1 MWEQEL
7 LNHRHRKTSED
18 TDVEITL
25 ILICLAAVLDYIL
38 PALMHFTPKV
48 VPIFRQPGK
57 GRWPDEVAQY
67 NLIGYL
73 VRNKKHRKL
82 RRLATLLVCKDY
94 IDQLWCMKPSKSS
107 SAITKVVHG
116 YIAKGW
122 TEHHIKDM
130 ATYRAFNDNRG
141 QWTLKQEGCSRSLDW
156 GLRRPF
162 DESVLLWH
170 LATDFCF
177 LHMDPSPA
185 HTAAYEA
192 ARRSNEI
199 SNYMVYLLFV
209 NPEMLMTGARRS
221 LFRAMYKQLKGIPL
235 YNDEPA
241 PQGEKEL
248 AQNIIHR
255 LLGTEGSDMDRM
267 VHDAWAIANELL
279 TSLQSDEEKLWRVV
293 QGVWVEMLC
302 FSAGRCR
309 GYLHAK
315 SLGKGGEFL
324 SYVWLLLF
332 YMGMETVAEKM
343 QRSELQEETDE
354 GGPVV
359 DPR

>member
-1 MWEQEL
+1 
-7 LNHRHRKTSED
+7 
-18 TDVEITL
+18 
-25 ILICLAAVLDYIL
+25 
-38 PALMHFTPKV
+38 
-48 VPIFRQPGK
+48 
-57 GRWPDEVAQY
+57 
-67 NLIGYL
+67 
-73 VRNKKHRKL
+73 
-82 RRLATLLVCKDY
+82 
-94 IDQLWCMKPSKSS
+94 MKPSSD
-107 SAITKVVHG
+107 ITKVVHG

-192 ARRSNEI
+192 ARLSKEI

-241 PQGEKEL
+241 PQGEKEH

-255 LLGTEGSDMDRM
+255 WYRGFRHGPHGS
-267 VHDAWAIANELL
+267 
-279 TSLQSDEEKLWRVV
+279 
-293 QGVWVEMLC
+293 
-302 FSAGRCR
+302 
-309 GYLHAK
+309 
-315 SLGKGGEFL
+315 
-324 SYVWLLLF
+324 
-332 YMGMETVAEKM
+332 
-343 QRSELQEETDE
+343 
-354 GGPVV
+354 
-359 DPR
+359 